1 MNLKIN
7 DKEYPLQ
14 FGLGAVELYCDIMDC
29 DIDDID
35 THIGSPRMIQQL
47 KAINTLTLCA
57 LKNGCKTAQPRLDFP
72 FDKDFDVAYSQF
84 QNWLDVQPQTTAKDI
99 IAEWKDSSTLGI
111 KVSDYYFNEV
121 IAEEE
126 KTDGEKLK
134 KTVKKKS
141 PSAK

>member
-1 MNLKIN
+1 MNLIIN

-14 FGLGAVELYCDIMDC
+14 FGLGAVELYCDMMDC

-35 THIGSPRMIQQL
+35 VHLGSPKMIQQL

-57 LKNGCKTAQPRLDFP
+57 LKNGCKTAKPVRLEFP
-72 FDKDFDVAYSQF
+72 FDKDFDVAYGEF

-99 IAEWKDSSTLGI
+99 ISEWRDSSTLGV

-121 IAEEE
+121 VPEEDS
-126 KTDGEKLK
+126 KTVK
-134 KTVKKKS
+134 KTAKKKS
-141 PSAK
+141 PSEK